1 MLFKFN
7 VMNSVKQGEVLS
19 PILFP
24 LYTDDVLE
32 RIEDTRVS
40 CHMGSCIT
48 LWRLFTPMALLS

>member
-48 LWRLFTPMALLS
+48 